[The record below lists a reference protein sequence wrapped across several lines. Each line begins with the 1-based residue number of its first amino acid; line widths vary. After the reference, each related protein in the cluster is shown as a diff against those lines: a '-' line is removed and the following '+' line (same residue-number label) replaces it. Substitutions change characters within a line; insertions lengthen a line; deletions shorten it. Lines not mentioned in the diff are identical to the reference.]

1 MRNASLFIA
10 SLFVASLFA
19 LAFCFTS
26 VVPAVAQ
33 APAVSMPAAAE
44 RAVSHKID
52 NEFVQQQ
59 FGDQFTLL
67 PELGTAF
74 GDLDGD
80 GVEDVVIAARCKNPM
95 LDQGEHNYAVI
106 DPYDEFFGYGDPRM
120 TTTFSA
126 GDPRERGLVVLV
138 IEGAGASAWR
148 NKTPK
153 SKYVIVNLPFRAVS
167 VRRFKTKKRSV
178 EAIYVEEAGD
188 MGTSSALF
196 FDGKKFRYVP
206 MGGDM
211 E

>member
-1 MRNASLFIA
+1 MRTPSLSI
-10 SLFVASLFA
+10 ASLFA
-19 LAFCFTS
+19 LVFCLGCMLPAF
-26 VVPAVAQ
+26 AQ
-33 APAVSMPAAAE
+33 APAVSMPAAAQ

-67 PELGTAF
+67 PEFGAAF

-80 GVEDVVIAARCKNPM
+80 GVEDIVIAARCKNPM

-106 DPYDEFFGYGDPRM
+106 DPYNDFFGYGDPRM
-120 TTTFSA
+120 TTTFSE
-126 GDPRERGLVVLV
+126 GDPRQRGLVVLV
-138 IEGAGASAWR
+138 IDGAGVSAWR

-153 SKYVIVNLPFRAVS
+153 AKYVIVNLPFKTMS
-167 VRRFKTKKRSV
+167 VRRFKTRKRSV
-178 EAIYVEEAGD
+178 EAIYVEEAGE

-211 E
+211 Q

>member
-10 SLFVASLFA
+10 SLLVFCFASLIPSA
-19 LAFCFTS
+19 
-26 VVPAVAQ
+26 AQ
-33 APAVSMPAAAE
+33 APAVSIPAAAE
-44 RAVSHKID
+44 RAVSHQID
-52 NEFVQQQ
+52 NAFVQQQ

-67 PELGTAF
+67 PELGVAF

-80 GVEDVVIAARCKNPM
+80 GVEDVVIAARCKNPL
-95 LDQGEHNYAVI
+95 LDQGEHNYVAI
-106 DPYDEFFGYGDPRM
+106 DPYNEFFGYGDPRI

-153 SKYVIVNLPFRAVS
+153 AKYVIVNLPFKTVS
-167 VRRFKTKKRSV
+167 VRRFKTKKKSV
-178 EAIYVEEAGD
+178 EAIYVEEAGEMD
-188 MGTSSALF
+188 TSSAVF

-211 E
+211 Q